1 MRLIWSP
8 PAQRDLV
15 RIHRFLAPK
24 SPRAATGAVRALR
37 AGALPLLDHPRIG
50 ERVDNVEAN
59 EVRRI
64 LVRDYELRYEVRAD
78 QIVVLR
84 IWHTREER

>member
-1 MRLIWSP
+1 MKVVWTDHASQDLDRLY
-8 PAQRDLV
+8 D
-15 RIHRFLAPK
+15 FLSQF
-24 SPRAATGAVRALR
+24 SPRAADQLVVQLISAPEVLLR
-37 AGALPLLDHPRIG
+37 TPRLG
-50 ERVDNVEAN
+50 QRVEREGPE